1 MKTIMKKLGKIA
13 LAVLCFLSYFS
24 AVLWAM
30 AYYRGG
36 SSYLYHN
43 SEVEKPLGVFSA
55 IAILLF
61 VALIVFVVFF
71 FRVKK
76 KLVKIIHT
84 VLAVVIICMMS
95 YVSMGFFLA
104 NVVLGPNGYSYTED
118 IANYGNYDR
127 GFYTDHFPAEIT
139 EDMTVV
145 DFVYFYKY
153 ADVDQI
159 DIYLEVK
166 FDDADIMEQYL
177 TTAIDAFSETG
188 TISYPN
194 PYDGKYTDVIRN
206 RSVIWSPEGN
216 FAAEILFEENN
227 SYRYVDMHYTSVSYS
242 YEELTIIYNYTYLG
256 SDIEVGDDL
265 DQAQYYPRFLQR
277 FGVEWDPD
285 KSFRYR
291 IEE

>member
-1 MKTIMKKLGKIA
+1 M
-13 LAVLCFLSYFS
+13 
-24 AVLWAM
+24 W
-30 AYYRGG
+30 
-36 SSYLYHN
+36 
-43 SEVEKPLGVFSA
+43 
-55 IAILLF
+55 ILF
-61 VALIVFVVFF
+61 I
-71 FRVKK
+71 
-76 KLVKIIHT
+76 
-84 VLAVVIICMMS
+84 
-95 YVSMGFFLA
+95 
-104 NVVLGPNGYSYTED
+104 
-118 IANYGNYDR
+118 
-127 GFYTDHFPAEIT
+127 
-139 EDMTVV
+139 
-145 DFVYFYKY
+145 FYKY